1 MAIPKVSAPKVKVPD
16 VAVPRGHDMGKLF
29 STKKKTTPNLQG
41 QGMVDVDRIQMMIE
55 AMRSNPNGVK
65 MQFQMMPP
73 ESQSILLQ
81 GLGEKFPPARPDQLI
96 SPQGQEIFEFL
107 TTGDGVA
114 GSPERIK
121 ILADDYIASMADGP
135 VTLNRQPV
143 ANINPD
149 GNVRDGID
157 MIEDLGPAD
166 EGGIIDNA
174 RPENPQN
181 PNAASRNDA
190 ATALGWKTKQ
200 QTEPNF
206 RGMDREVGMLP
217 DGQPLNTPVEGTGRP
232 STSAAKELQHG
243 EEFAQRQI
251 DTNGDPNKQDLIAA
265 GDEKSYSETLNEQIV
280 GLLNNSRNPNSLG
293 GSRIDRI
300 YELTAGNANAVKD
313 PRTQFASVD
322 DFVDAIAGHVDVNS
336 LNTGKNPSRIGE
348 SLPASQKAKLNLEEV
363 KEILRR
369 QTVQR
374 YGGSGWGAESAEALS
389 KPAPNDLN
397 TGSEVNDL
405 DSLDGV
411 SDVELED
418 VAPEN
423 TRRATQT
430 ESDVPPQD
438 LRDDGKFGPGEKDAR
453 LANAQGN
460 ARDRQ
465 SIADE
470 VVDEL
475 IAEGA
480 SPAEIQ
486 ETLENIG
493 LDAESIA
500 MASDNDIQMIDRYG
514 MPKTPGTN
522 PLGKQ
527 VQGNKIRPEPPRN
540 KGPQKTAEQAPTKEQ
555 AAEIDAIVKDDPDN
569 VAINE
574 RANIKG
580 ENNKPQESKGDLESS
595 GGGEQLDNLEGAKT
609 ELPDDG
615 KKVEG
620 QETKADKKKKKKKK
634 TGDRD

>member
-16 VAVPRGHDMGKLF
+16 VNVPRGHDMGKLF

-232 STSAAKELQHG
+232 STSAAKELQRGKFAPSHG

-418 VAPEN
+418 IAPEN

-480 SPAEIQ
+480 SPEEIQ

-514 MPKTPGTN
+514 MPKTPGQAQGRKN
-522 PLGKQ
+522 RPAPKRNEGPL
-527 VQGNKIRPEPPRN
+527 PPAPVSVRAAKEKVIGA
-540 KGPQKTAEQAPTKEQ
+540 KGPQKTAEQAPALNKEQ
-555 AAEIDAIVKDDPDN
+555 SEIDQIVKDNPDN

-580 ENNKPQESKGDLESS
+580 ENNKPQESEGDLE
-595 GGGEQLDNLEGAKT
+595 
-609 ELPDDG
+609 
-615 KKVEG
+615 
-620 QETKADKKKKKKKK
+620 
-634 TGDRD
+634 